1 MKKHNKIKIFLS
13 TCLVALAT
21 VFCGVLVSDAPVKA
35 DAAASGTIAST
46 VYQTDGASV
55 RVFKKT
61 FDSNGNAIYG
71 ETDKAGIRFHV
82 ETGADYK
89 IAVDT
94 PLLDTTDATRNKNGS
109 YKMAE
114 GYKSYT
120 LVLPKRLLGGSADL
134 NADTAKVER
143 IDTTEY
149 WFSDSD
155 GNWESVAYI
164 YNIPEAWYTDT
175 LVYRGVI
182 YSVDENGTETPVKW
196 TDMEERSLTWV
207 AKQAYNDTIDANT
220 NYWGTEANDNTAAP
234 LIKKF
239 IPTYNV
245 TYTNG
250 QTEEVLWGDNLT
262 KANAESTYYD
272 ETNHEPV
279 DVTKPLTF
287 DKSCNIK
294 LESTTEATFVFTGV
308 QYNANG
314 FEVYATLPTA
324 GFENGTPLEPSAV
337 DMKTDKGV
345 AVKAKTVSVKV
356 EGTGNDAKS
365 SLVIAFDY
373 ADISNGTK
381 LTILDTSNFYYKGK
395 LYELEKDYEFV
406 YNNKN
411 WELPLGQITMSDF
424 KSIVNYKEGSGE
436 NEEHNI
442 RITFNGDFLVNGDA
456 KLTGNVYIT
465 RKANAEKGITEG
477 RKDTIADGYYYWNQ
491 GSVKILEIPGDSGD
505 KWGETDGDVLTIE
518 AGARL
523 VQNNGYY
530 VFQETITATYD
541 GVSNWGFTYTEHE
554 IDASAF
560 VSVATRS
567 EGDKIYIDVTTAE
580 AWADKHVKI
589 ACNDGTLTYHQ
600 ADNVTKVDPNEI
612 FYHGEN
618 GNKLLRIYLDEFSVT
633 GDWVTIPAGTAF
645 WVGSNI
651 YKLTE
656 DITSYFVDTGAN
668 NGMTW
673 VTNPTIKD
681 VAKVNISSMGWYQSN
696 IRYTTDV
703 SWSEAAFNKVVVDDT
718 YIEEEGVVV
727 TGSNYKGFFYYGG
740 SNNLLELQGVDFS
753 ETGGSVTIKAGV
765 IFWLFNNSNSAYTA
779 AYRLTEDIT
788 IEISGA
794 TGSQMYKDVEV
805 ATVSKS
811 DIASVT
817 NDGSHGGEIR
827 FSLNSKLITEMY
839 GVAKVEGSATLNGEA
854 TPSAFVYA
862 YLSTSE
868 QPYTGNTIIAF
879 TGTGFG
885 KPFQASAVG
894 EKVSIAAGT
903 KVWLSNAAGYITI
916 ADDWTYVYK
925 GNNTYV
931 DATTEYTVTFS
942 GENATVKV
950 GGETVTSK
958 AVKIGEK
965 VTFSVEVP
973 ENYTLQSVSGAG
985 VTDNGDGTYT
995 TTTLFENVTVNIV
1008 VLDPVTVTFSGENA
1022 TVKVDGVQVTSKSI
1036 KTGGSVTFTI
1046 ETPTGY
1052 QVASVKNATLVS
1064 GTTYTPGNISQNV
1077 EVVIAVA
1084 EPIIINQNSIL
1095 KVEAYSKDSVEY
1107 RIHLQQTEEIN
1118 KITGH
1123 NGNIAFNGEIELKI
1137 GGEVTQPTHYNYYG
1151 LIGTANHQILG
1162 IGCDVT
1168 KMQSGDYLT
1177 IKDGST
1183 FKFGSTILLVS
1194 GDISTKVIGVTA
1206 NFDETVCSLSIDGTQ
1221 LENGKTIAKIVGTSS
1236 NIYFG
1241 WKKLDPNNTAADAPT
1256 YITQYSFVSFKVT
1269 TDGVTTDLG
1278 TSGTYEDIILNGDVV
1293 IDVTTVKKPTI
1304 TLGSGNYTIE
1314 GVSAGVIDYNTEV
1327 SFTVTTSTGYK
1338 VTSVTANGQTL
1349 TANNGT
1355 YTYTVTGDVT
1365 ITASVTVMDDDE
1377 KQEAIATEIL
1387 ANASK
1392 YLTGLTIS
1400 EDGKTIT
1407 STTTTSTVAFTA
1419 DFFALIKEYGYNNV
1433 SFTIKT
1439 SNPDATVVQGTNAGT
1454 SNSKVVTTATINSAT
1469 SYTAR
1474 TNAWFLGASKANVT
1488 WTLSGVEFS

>member
-55 RVFKKT
+55 RIFKKT

-82 ETGADYK
+82 ETGAGYK

-94 PLLDTTDATRNKNGS
+94 PLLDTTDTTTNKNGS

-220 NYWGTEANDNTAAP
+220 NYWGTDTNDNTAAP

-262 KANAESTYYD
+262 KAEAGSTYYD

-287 DKSCNIK
+287 DKSCNIT

-381 LTILDTSNFYYKGK
+381 LTILDTSNFYYEGK

-406 YNNKN
+406 YNNEN

-424 KSIVNYKEGSGE
+424 ESVVNYKEGSGE

-456 KLTGNVYIT
+456 NLTGNVYIT

-505 KWGETDGDVLTIE
+505 MWGETDGDVLTIE

-580 AWADKHVKI
+580 AWADKHVKV
-589 ACNDGTLTYHQ
+589 ACNDGTLTYHH
-600 ADNVTKVDPNEI
+600 ADNVTTVDPNEI

-681 VAKVNISSMGWYQSN
+681 VAKVNISSMSWYQSN

-718 YIEEEGVVV
+718 YIEEEGIVV

-765 IFWLFNNSNSAYTA
+765 IFWLFNNSGLAYTA

-788 IEISGA
+788 IEVSGA

-854 TPSAFVYA
+854 TPSAFVYGGDG
-862 YLSTSE
+862 TSD
-868 QPYTGNTIIAF
+868 YKGNTIIAF

-885 KPFQASAVG
+885 KPFQASVIG

-931 DATTEYTVTFS
+931 DATTEYTITFS
-942 GENATVKV
+942 GNNATVKV

-958 AVKIGEK
+958 TV
-965 VTFSVEVP
+965 
-973 ENYTLQSVSGAG
+973 GAG
-985 VTDNGDGTYT
+985 QEV
-995 TTTLFENVTVNIV
+995 E
-1008 VLDPVTVTFSGENA
+1008 
-1022 TVKVDGVQVTSKSI
+1022 
-1036 KTGGSVTFTI
+1036 FTI
-1046 ETPTGY
+1046 DLPAGY
-1052 QVASVKNATLVS
+1052 EVATITNATLIS
-1064 GTTYTPGNISQNV
+1064 GTTYKTAKLFSNV
-1077 EVVIAVA
+1077 TVSIAVA
-1084 EPIIINQNSIL
+1084 EPIVINQNSIL

-1151 LIGTANHQILG
+1151 LIGTANHQMLG

-1183 FKFGSTILLVS
+1183 FKFGSTVLLVS

-1221 LENGKTIAKIVGTSS
+1221 LENGKTIAKIVGSSS

-1256 YITQYSFVSFKVT
+1256 YITQYSFVSFEVT

-1278 TSGTYEDIILNGDVV
+1278 TSGTYKDIILNGDVV
-1293 IDVTTVKKPTI
+1293 IDVTTALKTYDVKVNATNATVSGVGATVTHGQKI
-1304 TLGSGNYTIE
+1304 TPS
-1314 GVSAGVIDYNTEV
+1314 VSAN
-1327 SFTVTTSTGYK
+1327 TGYENA
-1338 VTSVTANGQTL
+1338 TISVSGATDNGD
-1349 TANNGT
+1349 GS
-1355 YTYTVTGDVT
+1355 YTVTGPVT
-1365 ITASVTVMDDDE
+1365 ITASATAKTYSVTINATGATVSGVGSTVTHDQVITLSVSSKKGYVNDATISSVAGATPNVDGSYTVTGNVTITASATEMNKDD
-1377 KQEAIATEIL
+1377 KQEAIATEIR

-1400 EDGKTIT
+1400 EDGKTIK
-1407 STTTTSTVAFTA
+1407 SNDGTTSQSITFTE
-1419 DFFALIKEYGYNNV
+1419 DFFTLIQEYGYNNV
-1433 SFTIKT
+1433 SFTIGT
-1439 SNPDATVVQGTNAGT
+1439 SNSEATVVQGTNAGT
-1454 SNSKVVTTATINSAT
+1454 SNSKVVTKATINSAT

-1488 WTLSGVEFS
+1488 WELSGVEFS